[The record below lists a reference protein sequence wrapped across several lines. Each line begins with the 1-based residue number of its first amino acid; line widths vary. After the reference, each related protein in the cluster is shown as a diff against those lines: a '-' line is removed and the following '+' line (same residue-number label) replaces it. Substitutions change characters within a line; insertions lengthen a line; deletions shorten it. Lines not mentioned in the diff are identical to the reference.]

1 MRNVLIYHKVD
12 ENHLNYLREKY
23 PNYNFYACT
32 HKEDMEKYIGDAD
45 ALISFKCD
53 KEMLSKANKAQG
65 VTTPIT
71 TRPINHKKAKANMIP
86 IKTMALGGPK
96 STGMVF
102 RPLALSPS

>member
-53 KEMLSKANKAQG
+53 KEMLSKANKLKWLQSLAAG
-65 VTTPIT
+65 VDIFPLDEI
-71 TRPINHKKAKANMIP
+71 KKRYNTNQWKRN
-86 IKTMALGGPK
+86 
-96 STGMVF
+96 S
-102 RPLALSPS
+102 